1 MLYWEQRKKSKEK
14 RESDELSI
22 NFVENR
28 TNSIPKKMLKSNSY
42 FEMLKYTKLIE
53 VFKPKNSLSQTNNL
67 EGMDVS

>member
-1 MLYWEQRKKSKEK
+1 MLYWESRKKSKKK

-22 NFVENR
+22 NFIENR
-28 TNSIPKKMLKSNSY
+28 TNSNQKKMLKSNSY
-42 FEMLKYTKLIE
+42 SEMLKYTKLIE